1 MQAKTH
7 RKKGRHYTGQLTW
20 SGVLWRFLFAVVV
33 VMGTYNPSG
42 HSYFQW
48 GIMHMR
54 PFDPVKVVVGILLL
68 IGWVIFV
75 RASLRSLGGLGLIL
89 VSLLCA
95 ALLWLATDWGLINKD
110 SITAV
115 TYSVLM
121 IISIILTVGITWS
134 HIRRRLSGQVD
145 VDEVEDHD

>member
-68 IGWVIFV
+68 ISAKEVPLVAVILKPISCSF
-75 RASLRSLGGLGLIL
+75 RAICTAFFLSSSLTLIRTVPVVGRAL
-89 VSLLCA
+89 PA
-95 ALLWLATDWGLINKD
+95 AIWLFA
-110 SITAV
+110 
-115 TYSVLM
+115 
-121 IISIILTVGITWS
+121 
-134 HIRRRLSGQVD
+134 
-145 VDEVEDHD
+145 